1 MRILNSSFR
10 VKILLLCMAALLTFP
25 LDSAAQKKKKNKKET
40 AKVTAPKPPAPPKK
54 KEKKDKTLE
63 EYTKKMMVSE
73 GLFTLYRDSTTG
85 STYLKVTAD
94 QLDQEFIHFAQV
106 QDGILSA
113 GFFRGGYRGARVFS
127 VQKYFNRLEV
137 VMENTRYYFDEN
149 NALSK
154 AADANINEP
163 AVLSETI
170 VATSED
176 KSAYLIKADKLFLA
190 EAFQQIK
197 RPSRPGGPPR
207 FGLGRLSKNKNK
219 YLDIRNYPANTDVH
233 VELVYEDATPR
244 ASGGDA
250 ATDSRFVSVKMV
262 HSMIEMPDNDFEPR
276 FDDPRVGYFT
286 TQTNDMT
293 TKEAINYR
301 DMIHRWHLVKKDPDA
316 ELSEP
321 VEPITWWIENTTPVE
336 LRDYIKEGV
345 EGWNKAFEKAGFK
358 NAVVVNIQPDDADW
372 DAGDIR
378 YNVLRWTA
386 SPRPPF
392 GGYGPSFVNPR
403 TGQIL
408 GADIM
413 LEYTYLTA
421 RLAQEKLFDRAAL
434 GIDYMFEEGY
444 DPINGVNEFE
454 DQEAHCD
461 HLYCNAG
468 AYLQQGL
475 QFGQFAMVALDRSEE
490 EYGDLIREGIMR
502 LCLHEVGHTLGLNHN
517 FKGSNLRKASET
529 HDKVL
534 TASQGLTGS
543 VMEYPAINFARDKD
557 KQGNYYDI
565 NPGPYDLWA
574 IEFAYSPAVDN
585 PTEETER
592 LEQILS
598 RSTEPE
604 LMFANDSEDMRSPGK
619 GMDPRAMIYDLSSD
633 PVDYAL
639 ERIELVNDLLPKIK
653 AAYTQ
658 DGESYQ
664 ELRNAYFRLTGEMG
678 TALRVI
684 SRQIGGVY
692 TDHAKAGQEG
702 ATQPYTVVDYKTQKR
717 SMDLL
722 NELAFAPDAFEMP
735 DGLYNYLQTQ
745 RRGFNFRGGSPNP
758 KALDRY
764 LNIQKDLLNQLLH
777 PNVLKRLID
786 TELYGNEYHIDEMM
800 NDLTNGIFEADK
812 RTIVSALRQNLQVE
826 YVNRLIGMLGPKS
839 RHTHIAKSN
848 ALYQLQQIEEMME
861 DAKSPD
867 TATKAHRAHVS
878 FAIESAL
885 DD

>member
-1 MRILNSSFR
+1 MRTH
-10 VKILLLCMAALLTFP
+10 LLLFQAKVLMICLLALFMLP
-25 LDSAAQKKKKNKKET
+25 QDGLAQKKKKSKKET
-40 AKVTAPKPPAPPKK
+40 SEVSAPATPKPTTPKK
-54 KEKKDKTLE
+54 KEKKEKTLE
-63 EYTKKMMVSE
+63 EYTKKMMLSE
-73 GLFTLYRDSTTG
+73 GLFTLFRDSTTG
-85 STYLKVTAD
+85 DTYMKVQAD
-94 QLDQEFIHFAQV
+94 QLDKEYIHFAQI

-127 VQKYFNRLEV
+127 IQKYFNRIEV
-137 VMENTRYYFDEN
+137 VMENTKYYFDED

-163 AVLSETI
+163 TVLAEKI
-170 VATSED
+170 LATSED
-176 KSAYLIKADKLFLA
+176 KDAYLIKANNLFLK
-190 EAFQQIK
+190 ESFQQVK
-197 RPSRPGGPPR
+197 RASRPGGPPR
-207 FGLGRLSKNKNK
+207 FGLGRLSKDKNK
-219 YLDIRNYPANTDVH
+219 LLEIRNYPENTDVH
-233 VELVYEDATPR
+233 VELVYEDLTPR
-244 ASGGDA
+244 ATGGDA
-250 ATDSRFVSVKMV
+250 ATDSRIVSVKMV
-262 HSMIEMPDNDFEPR
+262 HSMIEMPDNDFVPR
-276 FDDPRVGYFT
+276 FDDPRVGFFT

-293 TKEAINYR
+293 TTESINYR
-301 DMIHRWHLVKKDPDA
+301 DYVHRWHLVKKDPTA

-321 VEPITWWIENTTPVE
+321 VEPIVWWIENTTPEE
-336 LRDYIKEGV
+336 LRPYIKDGV
-345 EGWNKAFEKAGFK
+345 ERWNIAFEKAGFK
-358 NAVVVNIQPDDADW
+358 NAVIVKIQPDDADW

-378 YNVLRWTA
+378 YNVLRWTS

-434 GIDYMFEEGY
+434 GIDYMFAEGF
-444 DPINGVNEFE
+444 DPINGMSEE
-454 DQEAHCD
+454 IHDD
-461 HLYCNAG
+461 HHDHHLCNIG
-468 AYLQQGL
+468 EHMQQGM
-475 QFGQFAMVALDRSEE
+475 QFGQFAMAALNRKKED
-490 EYGDLIREGIMR
+490 YGVLIREGIMR

-529 HDKVL
+529 HNQAL
-534 TASQGLTGS
+534 TESQGLTGS

-574 IEFAYSPAVDN
+574 IEFAYSIAEEDAKAEAV
-585 PTEETER
+585 R
-592 LEQILS
+592 LEKILS

-653 AAYTQ
+653 DTYTEE
-658 DGESYQ
+658 GESYQ

-692 TDHAKAGQEG
+692 TDHAMAGQEG
-702 ATQPYTVVDYKTQKR
+702 ATQPYTVVDYDTQKR
-717 SMDLL
+717 SMDIL

-735 DGLYNYLQTQ
+735 EGLYNYLQTQ
-745 RRGFNFRGGSPNP
+745 RRGFNFNRGTPNP
-758 KALDRY
+758 KILDRY

-777 PNVLKRLID
+777 PNVLRRLVD
-786 TELYGNEYHIDEMM
+786 TELYGNEYHVDEMLE
-800 NDLTNGIFEADK
+800 DLTEGIFTADK
-812 RTIVSALRQNLQVE
+812 RKSVNALRQNLQIE
-826 YVNRLIGMLGPKS
+826 YVTRLIGILGPKS
-839 RHTHIAKSN
+839 RHSHIVKSN
-848 ALYQLQQIEEMME
+848 VLYQLMQI
-861 DAKSPD
+861 
-867 TATKAHRAHVS
+867 
-878 FAIESAL
+878 
-885 DD
+885 